1 MKEYYSM
8 NLGKYSHL
16 GWKYYSDKEVELDGH
31 NSKIWHYVVDPTGI
45 EHTMDFSPY
54 QYPNQDQ
61 VVLFIEGLIDAA
73 SKLADM

>member
-1 MKEYYSM
+1 MK
-8 NLGKYSHL
+8 LGKYSQM
-16 GWKYYSDKEVELDGH
+16 GWKYYSEKEVELDGH
-31 NSKIWHYVVDPTGI
+31 NSKIWHYVIDPCGN

-61 VVLFIEGLIDAA
+61 VVLYIEGLIDAA